1 MSTSQ
6 ALMALFSTDMRA
18 LGIDSKSQLA
28 QPTDDG
34 EQFAGLLAAQLPE
47 QLESVIQ
54 HMTPEQLASLE
65 HAALAAD
72 GNTLPAELQDWLQ
85 QLPDDAAPVADDA
98 LAVMGQWIAMLQQ
111 DDARPTAAVV
121 TGAPLPTGREQPGG
135 AVPLIATGEAGD
147 RLQAELSSRPG
158 AGQGLDRDMLQA
170 ADGDAQRMSLA
181 NAVRQ
186 GNQQTGQ
193 SDSALG
199 SSGQQS
205 ASQSIQLNQPAGVQQ
220 DIGALLQRAAAEPG
234 PAAAA
239 LFGKLVE
246 QMDGARSSR
255 IDDTEALDGINRA
268 AAQSQAAAAAL
279 TARPVAAAMQ
289 PDSVPFGHQS
299 WGQSMVERVMWMS
312 SQNLRS
318 VEIQLDPAEL
328 GPLEIHIQNRGQ
340 ELQVQFVSQNPGV
353 REALEA
359 QMHRLREMFAGQGL
373 EQAEVT
379 VADRSAGEQAR
390 QDQRQLAERGTGQ
403 GTATGATGN
412 TAESELTEQLLEQ
425 ATQPLRG
432 RVDYYV

>member
-18 LGIDSKSQLA
+18 LGVDARSQQSLPA
-28 QPTDDG
+28 GDG

-47 QLESVIQ
+47 QLEEVLQ
-54 HMTPEQLASLE
+54 QMTPEQLASLE
-65 HAALAAD
+65 HATLAAD
-72 GNTLPAELQDWLQ
+72 GNNLPAELQDWLQ
-85 QLPDDAAPVADDA
+85 QLPDEAAPGAEDA
-98 LAVMGQWIAMLQQ
+98 LAIMGQWMQLLQQ
-111 DDARPTAAVV
+111 DGTRPGATAVADAGTVITPGMVSGTSGLAPTAD
-121 TGAPLPTGREQPGG
+121 
-135 AVPLIATGEAGD
+135 GEAGD
-147 RLQAELSSRPG
+147 SLEGELQNRLLTDKGLGREATREPGVDAGRLNLS
-158 AGQGLDRDMLQA
+158 
-170 ADGDAQRMSLA
+170 

-186 GNQQTGQ
+186 GNQLAGQTNTVVDPSIAQ
-193 SDSALG
+193 A
-199 SSGQQS
+199 
-205 ASQSIQLNQPAGVQQ
+205 ASQNNPSAGVQQ
-220 DIGALLQRAAAEPG
+220 DFGALLQRAATEPG

-239 LFGKLVE
+239 LFGKLIE
-246 QMDGARSSR
+246 QMDGARSGR
-255 IDDTEALDGINRA
+255 AEDAEILDGINRA
-268 AAQSQAAAAAL
+268 AAQSQASAAAL
-279 TARPVAAAMQ
+279 TARPVTGAIQ

-353 REALEA
+353 REALEG

-373 EQAEVT
+373 EQADVT

-390 QDQRQLAERGTGQ
+390 EDQRQMAERGAGQ
-403 GTATGATGN
+403 GNAAAGTGSA
-412 TAESELTEQLLEQ
+412 AESELTEQLVER

-432 RVDYYV
+432 LVDYYV